1 MAEFLSMFGPLV
13 SCYSLAPADYETI
26 RTHYKV
32 ASPDDSSITTYGGF
46 PKPVYK
52 PKNDYNEKNDSPR
65 KDKNKKKS
73 KYTITLKYPVG
84 KYLHIKETEQTVKTT
99 KQTVKTTKLT
109 KGKKFWKSLVKS
121 KDNHTKLEEP
131 KPKSQSKLTLQDV
144 ANCLE
149 PLKHVSILIPL
160 HPPC

>member
-1 MAEFLSMFGPLV
+1 MAEFLSMFGALV

-32 ASPDDSSITTYGGF
+32 ASPDDSSIATCGGF
-46 PKPVYK
+46 PEPVYK
-52 PKNDYNEKNDSPR
+52 PKNDYNEKKDSPR

-73 KYTITLKYPVG
+73 KYTITLKSPVG
-84 KYLHIKETEQTVKTT
+84 KYLHIKETE
-99 KQTVKTTKLT
+99 QTVKTTKLT

-121 KDNHTKLEEP
+121 KNNHTKLEEP

-149 PLKHVSILIPL
+149 PLKHVSILVPL
-160 HPPC
+160 TPPC